1 MTQLGLDLD
10 RFASSLERIDAG
22 IEASA
27 ERAGQA
33 IKALAEHHRRSLGQI
48 VRWQQQRA
56 MEAARA

>member
-27 ERAGQA
+27 ERDGQA
-33 IKALAEHHRRSLGQI
+33 IKALAEHHRLSLGQI